1 MNQQILR
8 AIALACSLVVTP
20 YAHSHHAFA
29 AEYDISKPITLQ
41 GTLTK
46 LAWINPHGW
55 IYLKAQDAGGKV
67 LEWSVEFGSPNT
79 LLRRGLR
86 KSDFVVGSKLTVKGY
101 RSKNGEPVI
110 AATTVKLPDGRDIY
124 AGSDNPDAPKE

>member
-1 MNQQILR
+1 MKKRLVGPLL
-8 AIALACSLVVTP
+8 IACALIGIPVAE
-20 YAHSHHAFA
+20 AHHAFA
-29 AEYDISKPITLQ
+29 AEYDIGSPVILQ

-46 LAWINPHGW
+46 LEWINPHGW
-55 IYLKAQDAGGKV
+55 IFVDVKDKSGKV
-67 LEWSVEFGSPNT
+67 TNWAVEFGGPNA

-86 KSDFVVGSKLTVKGY
+86 KADFVIGSPLTVNGY
-101 RSKNGEPVI
+101 RAKSGKPVI

>member
-1 MNQQILR
+1 MKQHLVS
-8 AIALACSLVVTP
+8 ALAAACGLGVVP

-55 IYLKAQDAGGKV
+55 IYIKTVDANGKITD
-67 LEWSVEFGSPNT
+67 WSVEFGSPNA
-79 LLRRGLR
+79 LLRHGLR
-86 KSDFVVGSKLTVKGY
+86 KSDFVVGNKLTVNGY